1 MNSSMLRIF
10 ALLSSAS
17 ALCAVRLLERVECIG
32 MLTVVPVALSESRV
46 DWVVVVAVPLG
57 SEESTSTIS
66 STCRCNPSG
75 FRSRDPFRILFF
87 SFKRVKMPCAGE
99 GKFLPFMLPESGE

>member
-17 ALCAVRLLERVECIG
+17 ALCAVRLLERVEGIG
-32 MLTVVPVALSESRV
+32 MLTVVPVAVSEMKVV
-46 DWVVVVAVPLG
+46 DWVVVAVPLG
-57 SEESTSTIS
+57 SDESISTS
-66 STCRCNPSG
+66 STCSCNPSG

-99 GKFLPFMLPESGE
+99 GKFLPFMLPESWE